1 VLKKEY
7 IKSKNVTKVT
17 FELAK
22 DELPEVQTVENI
34 YLVGD
39 FNEWDQAATP
49 LKRNKQGSYR
59 VTLELEPGRAYE
71 FRYVINGS
79 HWCNDWAADAY
90 NPNTYGADNCVVEV
104 PYPNGSHPA
113 E

>member
-1 VLKKEY
+1 MLKKEY

-22 DELPEVQTVENI
+22 TELPEPIETI

-39 FNEWDQAATP
+39 FNGWDQIATP
-49 LKRNKQGSYR
+49 LKRTKQGAYR

-71 FRYVINGS
+71 FRYVINGG

-90 NPNTYGADNCVVEV
+90 SPNAYGADNCVVEV
-104 PYPNGSHPA
+104 PHANGQSG
-113 E
+113 